1 MCTSNPIQN
10 RTKGILSLLLLGIWV
25 LTPASLYA
33 QDQDTST
40 AWTHIVRT
48 DLAHFPCQ
56 LSEGFVQSVSSIENV
71 TALLLAGSAS
81 VAMHNGTADADIA
94 DHFQRHEE
102 FTEQG
107 EKTLDVIGSQYLHIG
122 TTLLWYTAGAYTGD
136 DLNRQHALTMLTAL
150 GVNSATTIGLKAIRQ
165 NDRPNGK
172 SWAWP
177 SAHTS
182 SSFTVA
188 SVLYEIYGPQ
198 IGIPCLGLA
207 GLVGYRMMDSGDHWA
222 SDVVFGATLGWVVGH
237 TIARHKVPE
246 IAGFQVLPYTTQTS
260 IPVTGLCLRKTF

>member
-1 MCTSNPIQN
+1 MTLHAS
-10 RTKGILSLLLLGIWV
+10 GILATVLLGV
-25 LTPASLYA
+25 LARPPLSHAI
-33 QDQDTST
+33 QDTNESID
-40 AWTHIVRT
+40 WTQTVKSDIV
-48 DLAHFPCQ
+48 HFPYQ
-56 LSEGFVQSVSSIENV
+56 VAEGFQYTCCATENI
-71 TALLLAGSAS
+71 TALLIAGGAS

-94 DHFQRHEE
+94 DHFQRHEV

-107 EKTLDVIGSQYLHIG
+107 EKTLDVIGSPYLHIG

-150 GVNSATTIGLKAIRQ
+150 CVNSAATIGLKAICQ

-182 SSFTVA
+182 SSFTAA
-188 SVLYEIYGPQ
+188 SVLYEIYGPR
-198 IGIPCLGLA
+198 IGIPCFGLA
-207 GLVGYRMMDSGDHWA
+207 GLIGYRMMDSGDHWA

-237 TIARHKVPE
+237 SIARHKIPE
-246 IAGFQVLPYTTQTS
+246 IAGFQVLPHTTQTS
-260 IPVTGLCLRKTF
+260 IPVTGLCLRKIF